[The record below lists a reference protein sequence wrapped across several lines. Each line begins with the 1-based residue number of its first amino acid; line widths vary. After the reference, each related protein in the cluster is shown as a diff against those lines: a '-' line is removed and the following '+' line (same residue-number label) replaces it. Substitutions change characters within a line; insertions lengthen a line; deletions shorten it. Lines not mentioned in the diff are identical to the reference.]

1 VPTPFILKLQNGVD
15 LNSEEQAALLGA
27 VTSRR
32 RYAAHQDIITEGAV
46 PSGVNVVLEGFACR
60 YKLLPDGTRQI
71 MAWLLPGDACDLN
84 VFGLGALDH
93 SIATLSASTI
103 AFIPN
108 AALERLSA
116 VSPAITRALWWATL
130 VDEGIL
136 REWLMAMGRRPADK
150 RIAHLFCELA
160 ARLAAVGLA
169 DHDSMELP
177 ITQTELA
184 DTVGLTS
191 VHVNRIVQQLRDQGL
206 IAWRDRTLR
215 VLQPQALRTFAD
227 FDPGYL
233 HLSARL
239 AAQPAP

>member
-1 VPTPFILKLQNGVD
+1 
-15 LNSEEQAALLGA
+15 
-27 VTSRR
+27 
-32 RYAAHQDIITEGAV
+32 
-46 PSGVNVVLEGFACR
+46 
-60 YKLLPDGTRQI
+60 

-84 VFGLGALDH
+84 VFGLAALDH
-93 SIATLSASTI
+93 SIATLSVSTV

-116 VSPAITRALWWATL
+116 WSPAITRALWWATL

-136 REWLMAMGRRPADK
+136 REWLVTIGRRPADK

-169 DHDSMELP
+169 DNDSMELP

-206 IAWRDRTLR
+206 IAWRDRTLT
-215 VLQPQALRTFAD
+215 VLRPQALRAFAD
-227 FDPGYL
+227 FDPTYL
-233 HLSARL
+233 HLPARL
-239 AAQPAP
+239 AAAPAP